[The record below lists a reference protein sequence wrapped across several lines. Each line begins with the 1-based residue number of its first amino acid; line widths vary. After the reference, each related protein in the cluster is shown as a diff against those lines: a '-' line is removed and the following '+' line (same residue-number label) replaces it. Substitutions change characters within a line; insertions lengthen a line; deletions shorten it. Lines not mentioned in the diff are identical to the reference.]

1 MTQPKITDLVHYV
14 AYGTPGGEYPTTCR
28 AAVVTE
34 VGQWV
39 TVTVTEAE
47 SYSRSEGRPI
57 RTVEQWFHA
66 DAVALTVL
74 NPTGVFLNGAGH
86 VACRRDVPVAAKDLK
101 GGTWHPANSCPAGR

>member
-39 TVTVTEAE
+39 TVYEEPAE
-47 SYSRSEGRPI
+47 SYSRSEGRPA
-57 RTVEQWFHA
+57 RTQTQWFYA
-66 DAVALTVL
+66 DAVALTV
-74 NPTGVFLNGAGH
+74 NGAGH
-86 VACRRDVPVAAKDLK
+86 AECRRDEPQETVNLR
-101 GGTWHPANSCPAGR
+101 GGTWHPAHACPAGR